1 MAVVKL
7 GQRPKNFKMSISV
20 PLPEGEKGT
29 VECVCTYR
37 TMTEWGAFADGMVN
51 EKSIE
56 GLSWKEVLERKRE
69 KNAEYLMK
77 VIEGWDLEAEFSKAN
92 VLQLCDEYPGIADEI
107 INQYRAALIEGR
119 LGN

>member
-7 GQRPKNFKMSISV
+7 GQRPKNFKKTISV
-20 PLPEGEKGT
+20 SLPEGGT
-29 VECVCTYR
+29 GTIECVFTYR
-37 TMTEWGAFADGMVN
+37 TMTEWGAFADSMVN
-51 EKSIE
+51 EKSIA

-69 KNAEYLMK
+69 TNADYIMK
-77 VIEGWDLEAEFSKAN
+77 VVEGWNLDSEFNKAS

-107 INQYRAALIEGR
+107 INQYRDALIEGR